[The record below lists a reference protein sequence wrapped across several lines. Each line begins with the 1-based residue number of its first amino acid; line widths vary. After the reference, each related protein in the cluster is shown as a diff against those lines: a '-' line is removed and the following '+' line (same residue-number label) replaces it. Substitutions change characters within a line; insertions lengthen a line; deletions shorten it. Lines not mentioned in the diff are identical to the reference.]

1 MFTRIKNFLHI
12 TVLMNLYSLRNLL
25 TGNGAVWLKLDTS
38 DLENMVQKT
47 VAHKSLQLNE
57 KNVLDL
63 GCGTGTML
71 SYLNREEKCMP
82 YGVDLIRL
90 NIHQCR
96 KKMEEGHFFRQ
107 DIVKYLDETNEKF
120 DLVILYGVI
129 GCFQVNQ
136 QKEII
141 HKISKLLNV
150 GGVIWIGANIYTDS
164 SYKFQT
170 YPVPRG
176 FYEEICGSNTSL
188 NLEEISEKEIFGSV
202 KYDPNQTTVFL
213 TKNV

>member
-1 MFTRIKNFLHI
+1 
-12 TVLMNLYSLRNLL
+12 MNLYSLRNLL

-47 VAHKSLQLNE
+47 VEHKSFQLSE

-63 GCGTGTML
+63 GCGAGTML
-71 SYLNREEKCMP
+71 SYLYRKENCIP

-96 KKMEEGHFFRQ
+96 KKMKNGSFFRQ
-107 DIVKYLDETNEKF
+107 DIMKYLNETKEKF

-129 GCFQVNQ
+129 GCFTVEEQRV
-136 QKEII
+136 II
-141 HKISKLLNV
+141 DKIANLLNI
-150 GGVIWIGANIYTDS
+150 GGTLWIGANIYTDS
-164 SYKFQT
+164 TYKFQT

-176 FYEEICGSNTSL
+176 FYEEICETNNSL
-188 NLEEISEKEIFGSV
+188 ELEELPEKEFFGSV

-213 TKNV
+213 TKKSI

>member
-1 MFTRIKNFLHI
+1 
-12 TVLMNLYSLRNLL
+12 MNLYSLRNLL

-38 DLENMVQKT
+38 DLENMAQKT
-47 VAHKSLQLNE
+47 VEHKSFQLSE

-71 SYLNREEKCMP
+71 SYLYRKENCIP

-96 KKMEEGHFFRQ
+96 KKMKNGYFFRQ
-107 DIVKYLDETNEKF
+107 DIIKYLNETKEKF

-129 GCFQVNQ
+129 GCFTVEE
-136 QKEII
+136 QKTII
-141 HKISKLLNV
+141 DKIANLLNI
-150 GGVIWIGANIYTDS
+150 GGTLWIGANIYTDS
-164 SYKFQT
+164 TYKFQT

-176 FYEEICGSNTSL
+176 FYEEICKTNNSL
-188 NLEEISEKEIFGSV
+188 EVEELPEKEIFGSV

-213 TKNV
+213 TKKSI